1 MALSEQEIRQ
11 LTDEIVRKLSGIRPR
26 MDDPAERR
34 ASVKAE
40 ENGWLWDTADQAV
53 RAAKAAQAQLAAL
66 TLEKRGELISAMR
79 KTAVENAEHIVF
91 VLHHHRL
98 VHAELGVECSL
109 SLGADGFFGH
119 EGAARD
125 KAHQEKCYGGN

>member
-1 MALSEQEIRQ
+1 MALSEQEIKQ

-26 MDDPAERR
+26 MDDPADGR
-34 ASVKAE
+34 AAVKPE

-79 KTAVENAEHIVF
+79 KTAVENAEHLARMAHEETGYGHVKHK
-91 VLHHHRL
+91 VEKNLL
-98 VHAELGVECSL
+98 V
-109 SLGADGFFGH
+109 
-119 EGAARD
+119 ARRTPGIED
-125 KAHQEKCYGGN
+125 LVTIAHTGDQG